1 VAKTITATYA
11 RKNFG
16 QLLNEVSLLEE
27 TFFIQRAG
35 RTMAALVSVEHA
47 ERLPIELELVKTVER
62 LLKKIKGP
70 RSKKLE
76 KAIAEVESLLSMGRE

>member
-1 VAKTITATYA
+1 MYA

-27 TFFIQRAG
+27 TFIIERAG
-35 RTMAALVSVEHA
+35 RPMAALVSVEHA
-47 ERLPIELELVKTVER
+47 ERRPIEGELVKPVER

-70 RSKKLE
+70 RSRKLE
-76 KAIAEVESLLSMGRE
+76 KAIAEVESLLSISGE